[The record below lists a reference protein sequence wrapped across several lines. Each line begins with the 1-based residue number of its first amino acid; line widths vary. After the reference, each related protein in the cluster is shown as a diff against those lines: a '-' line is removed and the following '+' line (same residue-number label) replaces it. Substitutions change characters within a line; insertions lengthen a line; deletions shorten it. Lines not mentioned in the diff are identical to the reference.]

1 MKERLLK
8 FLEEE
13 SLTAAKFAD
22 EIGVQRSSISHILS
36 GRNNPGYDFF
46 QKILKRYPH
55 LNAEWLI
62 MGTGKMTK
70 APQQASLFTIDSA
83 LEPVKEVTQ
92 KTSEKSILDSV
103 NSEPGQKNQKEP
115 TVSLNPDNSG
125 QIPFKSI
132 EKLVILYTDSSF
144 KEYIPSK

>member
-13 SLTAAKFAD
+13 SLTAGKFAD

-55 LNAEWLI
+55 LNAEWL
-62 MGTGKMTK
+62 MLGSGKMTK
-70 APQQASLFTIDSA
+70 TPQQASLFAVENENLIYTSA
-83 LEPVKEVTQ
+83 NLAPEAQTEPPAPKLAPSPKIESVLNIVQENKENQ
-92 KTSEKSILDSV
+92 SIR
-103 NSEPGQKNQKEP
+103 K
-115 TVSLNPDNSG
+115 
-125 QIPFKSI
+125 I
-132 EKLVILYTDSSF
+132 EKIVILYSDQSF

>member
-55 LNAEWLI
+55 INAEWLL
-62 MGTGKMTK
+62 MGSGKMTK
-70 APQQASLFTIDSA
+70 TAQQASLFTVESA
-83 LEPVKEVTQ
+83 VILEPV
-92 KTSEKSILDSV
+92 EKSAEKKHIETFVPGTESIINEEKEFNLSGETKENASV
-103 NSEPGQKNQKEP
+103 RN
-115 TVSLNPDNSG
+115 
-125 QIPFKSI
+125 I
-132 EKLVILYTDSSF
+132 EKIVILYTDRSF
-144 KEYIPSK
+144 RDYVPSK